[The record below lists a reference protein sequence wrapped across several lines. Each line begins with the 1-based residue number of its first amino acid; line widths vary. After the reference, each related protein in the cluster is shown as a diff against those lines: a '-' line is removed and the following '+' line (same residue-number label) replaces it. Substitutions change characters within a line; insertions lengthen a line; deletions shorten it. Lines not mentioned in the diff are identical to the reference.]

1 MPEKREL
8 PRDDRRS
15 PAPWQLR
22 SSPSAWPRAEESHGK
37 MTSRGRCPPN
47 LRKPANKLGPYREPA
62 GNIQRLSA
70 NLLGSVCS
78 SGSVPSGKADTLR
91 RLRCSVSSVAA
102 SDRPSSAAAT
112 CQKFLWRGH
121 LGEEKRPPPG
131 GCIGHPRAARP
142 LQHPS
147 VRPGRLA
154 CSRAAAV
161 SLRPQRERLVRS
173 LPFGDQWFFLC
184 SGTRYCVPL
193 HAGSRFGRDC

>member
-22 SSPSAWPRAEESHGK
+22 SSPSAWPRAEEPHGK
-37 MTSRGRCPPN
+37 MISRGRCPPN
-47 LRKPANKLGPYREPA
+47 LRKPANKLGPCREPA

-102 SDRPSSAAAT
+102 SDRRSTAAAT
-112 CQKFLWRGH
+112 SQKFPWKDH

-131 GCIGHPRAARP
+131 VPPSFTGGIMFICLTKHIPLLRSCSHSLNACSKNFARP
-142 LQHPS
+142 
-147 VRPGRLA
+147 
-154 CSRAAAV
+154 
-161 SLRPQRERLVRS
+161 
-173 LPFGDQWFFLC
+173 
-184 SGTRYCVPL
+184 
-193 HAGSRFGRDC
+193 